1 MSDRIFYILK
11 ISAILLFVS
20 MIVAGCSSG
29 PTVEESVALTV
40 AAQSALALQVE
51 QTVNA
56 QLAAAAPDIVDPA
69 SGLQPVLSAAN
80 PNTVTGTPQLR
91 VNQSSV
97 NVRTGP
103 GTNYRAFSAL
113 LLNSVVTVVAK
124 NPNGSWFLIELQ
136 NGERGWIAD
145 SVTDPVVPA
154 DMAAVQVA
162 VTIPAPPVAPV
173 APAAT
178 AVPTTVTA
186 ATTVATTAAVATNT
200 VAAPPAQA
208 TATPTATATQP
219 SPVQSLTKITVVN
232 NTTTDICVLNID
244 LSVDPWTVD
253 RLGSNVL
260 QSGFQIE
267 FDFPTGEYDLQAFDC
282 SNVLIADLDD
292 ILVLSPFTWNIP

>member
-1 MSDRIFYILK
+1 MSDRIFQLLK

-20 MIVAGCSSG
+20 IIVAGCGGGG

-56 QLAAAAPDIVDPA
+56 QLAAASPDIVDPA

-80 PNTVTGTPQLR
+80 PNTASGTPQLR

-124 NPNGSWFLIELQ
+124 NPNGSWFLIELP

-154 DMAAVQVA
+154 DMAVVQVA
-162 VTIPAPPVAPV
+162 MTIPAPPVAPV

-178 AVPTTVTA
+178 AVPTTAAPATA
-186 ATTVATTAAVATNT
+186 VATTAAVATNT

-208 TATPTATATQP
+208 TATPTATQP
-219 SPVQSLTKITVVN
+219 SPVQSITKITVVN

-253 RLGSNVL
+253 RLGPNVL

-267 FDFPTGEYDLQAFDC
+267 FDFPTGEYDLQALDC
-282 SNVLIADLDD
+282 NNALIADLDD
-292 ILVLSPFTWNIP
+292 ILILSPFTWNIP